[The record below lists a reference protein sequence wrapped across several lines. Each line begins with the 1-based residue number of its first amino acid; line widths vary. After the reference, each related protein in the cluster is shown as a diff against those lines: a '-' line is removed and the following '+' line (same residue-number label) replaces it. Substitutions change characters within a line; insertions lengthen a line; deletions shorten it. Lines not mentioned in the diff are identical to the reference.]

1 MDFILIFAPMPAQI
15 YHPFENF
22 NFSNSTCFL
31 TGQKLTSEEEKIQ
44 VFPQWLM
51 SRYNLEDQPFKLLD
65 ESMATYKDLKIPC
78 AAQINEQWLEPL
90 EAEIAAAFDIG
101 YEAVKELDQ
110 VKLFQWAGKLLY
122 GIIFNEIQSGIKL
135 QHSQGEEFNIS
146 QAIIHK
152 FSNLHLMLQSINQP
166 IFFEDFNPF
175 SLFLFKVDNNEKEFG
190 YRDEINT
197 MTFALRIKDFGL
209 VICLQ
214 DNGANRNYHR
224 EVLEKIS
231 GNKLHPIQF
240 EEFSGRVFYSAYLF
254 NRLPEYNILP
264 VGDDIFI
271 EAMSLR
277 GISSKPLFD
286 HWNNKT
292 YGQVLESFW
301 KNWGF
306 LLLEIIKNP
315 EEPMSFLFDADG
327 NFIDADNVGLA
338 R

>member
-1 MDFILIFAPMPAQI
+1 MSAQI
-15 YHPFENF
+15 YHPFESN
-22 NFSNSTCFL
+22 NFSNTTCFL
-31 TGQKLTSEEEKIQ
+31 SGQKLTSPEEKIQ

-51 SRYNLEDQPFKLLD
+51 SHYGLEDKPFKLLD

-78 AAQINEQWLEPL
+78 AAQVNETWLEPL
-90 EAEIAAAFDIG
+90 EAEIAAAFEIG
-101 YEAVKELDQ
+101 YEALKNIDEQ
-110 VKLFQWAGKLLY
+110 KLFQWAGKLLY

-146 QAIIHK
+146 QSIIHK
-152 FSNLHLMLQSINQP
+152 FSHLHLMLQSINLPLQ
-166 IFFEDFNPF
+166 FDDFKPY
-175 SLFLFKVDNNEKEFG
+175 SVFLFKVDNDEKEFG

-197 MTFALRIKDFGL
+197 MTFALRIRDFGM

-214 DNGANRNYHR
+214 DNSANKSYHK
-224 EVLEKIS
+224 EVLNKI
-231 GNKLHPIQF
+231 GNQTLHPIQF

-264 VGDDIFI
+264 VDDTIYL
-271 EAMSLR
+271 EAMPLR
-277 GISSKPLFD
+277 GTSSKPLFD
-286 HWNNKT
+286 AWNNKT

-315 EEPMSFLFDADG
+315 ENPMSFLFDANG
-327 NFIDADNVGLA
+327 EFVNESTIDLPH
-338 R
+338 